1 MDHNAGNVSR
11 RTGKQTAFQNV
22 GSLICG
28 GSVWLNSL
36 NSTKSDPETTKK
48 QQHLTFHST
57 SNGFLLYRL
66 PWWWVAQMTDWSV
79 HCTSYITQV
88 TLSPM
93 RLWQTITNFTVI
105 FYIAS
110 RAAVCKP
117 QIYTAVSTL
126 WHKISP
132 KSEGHFFFST
142 STWWA
147 GLETNLSA
155 RSTAVVLM
163 TK

>member
-1 MDHNAGNVSR
+1 MDHGAGNVSR

-22 GSLICG
+22 RSLICG
-28 GSVWLNSL
+28 GSVWL

-57 SNGFLLYRL
+57 SNGFLPYLTLMVSSPNDRL
-66 PWWWVAQMTDWSV
+66 VSALRILNVTK
-79 HCTSYITQV
+79 V

-126 WHKISP
+126 WNNISP

-142 STWWA
+142 ST
-147 GLETNLSA
+147 
-155 RSTAVVLM
+155 
-163 TK
+163 